1 LFANAGIRCGMA
13 LERNERR
20 SHTPNARR
28 IWVILPPE
36 SL

>member
-13 LERNERR
+13 FERHERR
-20 SHTPNARR
+20 SHNPKERR